1 MSRDDLVYQWFDD
14 EILAD
19 AFKEIKGR
27 EFETVRCLVTNISSV
42 WSIFA
47 QHPLSAFSGY
57 D

>member
-27 EFETVRCLVTNISSV
+27 EFETVRCLVTNISV